1 MEYEE
6 IKVGDYVEILDEYK
20 SQTKN
25 RPNTQS
31 KAFVMHANKYDDIY
45 ICLNIKMGTRNLHGL
60 TCMKDMRPNGLK
72 YVSDISK
79 DNQAYIQSILDLYP
93 NQEVLYCDRASLFL
107 LSHSFKSI
115 RITRKT
121 KFLPQ
126 EDE

>member
-6 IKVGDYVEILDEYK
+6 IKVGDYVEILDEKK
-20 SQTKN
+20 SQTKK

-31 KAFVMHANKYDDIY
+31 KAFVMYVNKYDDIY
-45 ICLNIKMGTRNLHGL
+45 VCLNIKMGTRNLFGL
-60 TCMKDMRPNGLK
+60 TCMKDKEPYGLK
-72 YVSDISK
+72 YVSDLDK
-79 DNQAYIQSILDLYP
+79 TNQAYIQDVLNMNP